1 MKDIFSGHKMY
12 MITDLNVLGNNIL
25 NTDMLIVAS
34 VTDNSDPSQNIY
46 CASVLIPPTELLMR
60 WADGDPVVMQNQY
73 PQYLMNSMDADE
85 MITSLIAVLMRKD
98 VYIYIP
104 QSEFNIF
111 GMNLLNHIYY
121 VYGITMCT
129 PTTQFNFDYSKLP
142 FILSKFYMFNI
153 LTANDFLNSYPGN
166 YKLIP
171 FVINKLANELHPFNR
186 PATWEEYANYF
197 NDWIVKNNS
206 NKELVCLVKE
216 VLPR

>member
-34 VTDNSDPSQNIY
+34 VTDKSDPSQNIY

-121 VYGITMCT
+121 VYGKAQRTRPHAFGM
-129 PTTQFNFDYSKLP
+129 
-142 FILSKFYMFNI
+142 
-153 LTANDFLNSYPGN
+153 ALN
-166 YKLIP
+166 
-171 FVINKLANELHPFNR
+171 
-186 PATWEEYANYF
+186 
-197 NDWIVKNNS
+197 
-206 NKELVCLVKE
+206 
-216 VLPR
+216 